1 MVRSVATLQSSRRPT
16 QFEQFR
22 STSQVS
28 PYKDFGNGDQFYA
41 RIDLPERRAD
51 RPRRDFLE
59 WHIGEVF
66 KAS

>member
-1 MVRSVATLQSSRRPT
+1 MHYEFIL
-16 QFEQFR
+16 
-22 STSQVS
+22 VS
-28 PYKDFGNGDQFYA
+28 EI
-41 RIDLPERRAD
+41 IDLPERRTD